1 MEERTVDEAHASDSA
16 CSRVARVGVSIIMD
30 HEVTFVQHLLG
41 PPEGVVGGPGR
52 HAPVVCGED
61 QDGVVIEA
69 GRLQCLHHPPHPR
82 VQRLAAQHGC
92 YLVSAR
98 ADVAK

>member
-1 MEERTVDEAHASDSA
+1 
-16 CSRVARVGVSIIMD
+16 MD
-30 HEVTFVQHLLG
+30 QEVTFVQHLLG

-52 HAPVVCGED
+52 HAPVVGGEH

-69 GRLQCLHHPPHPR
+69 GRLQRIHHQPHPC